1 MMTLGDISGQVAPP
15 SKPRPKIVNQIMKQM
30 TMAPIMELK
39 ILNQIMKQ
47 LKFLNQIRNQM
58 MAVMVMQSST
68 TMRLITIS

>member
-1 MMTLGDISGQVAPP
+1 MMMLGDISGQVAPA

-68 TMRLITIS
+68 TMRFITIS